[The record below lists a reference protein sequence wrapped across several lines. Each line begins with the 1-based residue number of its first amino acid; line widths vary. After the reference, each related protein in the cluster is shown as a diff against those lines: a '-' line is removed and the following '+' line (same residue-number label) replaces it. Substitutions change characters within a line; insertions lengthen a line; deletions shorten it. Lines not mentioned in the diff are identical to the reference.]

1 MARKKGSGKT
11 IGMTQISIS
20 LPQTLVEQ
28 IDKMAESDN
37 RNRSNFI
44 ANTLQNLAREF
55 ANVAEPKKTIK
66 QVIFIASY
74 FRTAI
79 FYGGFVFFEK
89 VFYGKEI
96 FVCRRGFFCPP
107 VGISFENFF
116 DFLSVSVPLQIFRG
130 FQSFVPPSMGYLK
143 FLGCPNR
150 HFFSNIINTSQL
162 LPFRKNNGGTVYFT
176 IAYMNVGN
184 FFLA

>member
-11 IGMTQISIS
+11 SGMTQISIS

-66 QVIFIASY
+66 
-74 FRTAI
+74 
-79 FYGGFVFFEK
+79 
-89 VFYGKEI
+89 
-96 FVCRRGFFCPP
+96 
-107 VGISFENFF
+107 
-116 DFLSVSVPLQIFRG
+116 
-130 FQSFVPPSMGYLK
+130 
-143 FLGCPNR
+143 
-150 HFFSNIINTSQL
+150 
-162 LPFRKNNGGTVYFT
+162 
-176 IAYMNVGN
+176 
-184 FFLA
+184 